1 MKVVWIFGVAVIVLM
16 LGSCAGGEIQYDDFY
31 SIEKGIDTG
40 QLIEMLDEKPE
51 DEMSFAFT
59 GDRALTIQ
67 YPYEIAI
74 DSLFMD
80 EVGSDSVTVGIL
92 VYQLK
97 AGSAW
102 VHNNMLDVAGS
113 NMEKYLKPY
122 AFVFIDDALV
132 YWGLFGE
139 IEWGIGLRITKK
151 PLQAND
157 QQDGTNAE
165 G

>member
-1 MKVVWIFGVAVIVLM
+1 MKVVWIFGVVILA
-16 LGSCAGGEIQYDDFY
+16 LLLCSCAGGKIQYDDFY

-40 QLIEMLDEKPE
+40 QLIEMLDEEPE
-51 DEMSFAFT
+51 DELGFTYT
-59 GDRALTIQ
+59 GDRTLTIH
-67 YPYEIAI
+67 EKFEVVI
-74 DSLFMD
+74 DSLFVD

-92 VYQLK
+92 IYQLK

-102 VHNNMLDVAGS
+102 VYNNMLDVAGS
-113 NMEKYLKPY
+113 DMGKYLKPY

-139 IEWGIGLRITKK
+139 IERGIGLRITKK